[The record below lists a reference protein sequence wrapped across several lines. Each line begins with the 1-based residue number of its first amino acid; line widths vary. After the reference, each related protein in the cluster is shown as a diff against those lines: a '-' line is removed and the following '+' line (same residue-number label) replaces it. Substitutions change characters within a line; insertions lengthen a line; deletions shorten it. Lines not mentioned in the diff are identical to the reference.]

1 MYVLCRTSILN
12 FHETIIRYPYI
23 ICKMDS
29 LYNVE
34 MHIHIPVLT
43 GILMQIIVYF
53 EILFIFIIVFSLFV
67 HFPNV
72 LLHMYI

>member
-1 MYVLCRTSILN
+1 
-12 FHETIIRYPYI
+12 
-23 ICKMDS
+23 
-29 LYNVE
+29 

-72 LLHMYI
+72 LLHMYICITKLICKFTSKYFTKRIHSNKCIHVKYSQKYV